1 MVAIRVDLAKKERI
15 KTMKYLVNA
24 KGEITQLHN
33 EVYVVKADSE
43 EEAQEIAT
51 NRFREEYNSINETVQ
66 IRAFGSR
73 KRNALLAVL
82 FMSIAVIISFCK
94 FGKDFGILGLTL
106 YTKEIYLQGGG
117 IMAIILGIVVYS
129 VFIIRLK
136 GIEELTQ
143 SFTDVALC
151 VLSILLFASL
161 FNLALDGEAVLGLN
175 SSTMYL
181 LLILGAFFSTVKE
194 KLAAVICIFIVMLAS
209 LGNIIGYSDAMGIWG
224 IVYIMCA
231 FLGFLFHFSI
241 EPQVLASLPQMGKML
256 KKHGNNFKS
265 DVVEAGK
272 ELNKIKNSA
281 KKDSIK

>member
-1 MVAIRVDLAKKERI
+1 
-15 KTMKYLVNA
+15 MKYLVNA
-24 KGEITQLHN
+24 KGEITKLHN
-33 EVYVVKADSE
+33 EVYVVSADSK

-51 NRFREEYNSINETVQ
+51 NRFREEHNSINETVQ

-82 FMSIAVIISFCK
+82 FMSVAVIISFIPFDK
-94 FGKDFGILGLTL
+94 SFGIFGWTWW
-106 YTKEIYLQGGG
+106 TEKISLQDGG
-117 IMAIILGIVVYS
+117 IIPIIFGIVVYS

-143 SFTDVALC
+143 SFADIVLC

-161 FNLALDGEAVLGLN
+161 FNLALNGEAVLGL
-175 SSTMYL
+175 SDSTMYL
-181 LLILGAFFSTVKE
+181 LLILGAFFSVVKE
-194 KLAAVICIFIVMLAS
+194 KLAAVICVFIVMLAS
-209 LGNIIGYSDAMGIWG
+209 LGNIIGYSDAMGNWS
-224 IVYIMCA
+224 IVYTMSA

-241 EPQVLASLPQMGKML
+241 EPQFLASLPQMGKFL

-272 ELNKIKNSA
+272 ELNEIKKA
-281 KKDSIK
+281 ARKASIK